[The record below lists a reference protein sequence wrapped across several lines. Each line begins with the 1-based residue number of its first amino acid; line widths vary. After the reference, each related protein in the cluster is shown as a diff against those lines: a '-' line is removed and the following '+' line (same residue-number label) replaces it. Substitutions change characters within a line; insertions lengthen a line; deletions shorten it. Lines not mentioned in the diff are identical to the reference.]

1 MRHSLTSL
9 ETGLPAGI
17 SVKGRTKPKEITYPE
32 CDGKRMAEN
41 TKQFNWIVKIKEGL
55 EVLFADSPD
64 VFVAGDLLWYPVEG
78 NNKIRTAPDAMVAF
92 GRPKGDRGS
101 YRQWEEG
108 NIAPQVVFEILSPG
122 NTPKEMN
129 KKFKWYERYGVEEYY
144 VYDPDTVDFKGWIR
158 SANRLLP
165 VRGIQGWI
173 SPRLNI
179 RFEIIDNDLNI
190 FRPDGQKFLSF
201 LETEAKAGLERQRAE
216 WEKQRAESEKQRA
229 ESEKQ
234 RAESEK
240 QRADMLEAKLKSLG
254 LL

>member
-1 MRHSLTSL
+1 MRHPLSAL
-9 ETGLPAGI
+9 ETGLPAGV
-17 SVKGRTKPKEITYPE
+17 SVRGRTKPKEVVYPE
-32 CDGKRMAEN
+32 RDGKRMSDN

-55 EVLFADSPD
+55 EVLFADRPD

-129 KKFKWYERYGVEEYY
+129 KKFLWYECYGAEEYY
-144 VYDPDTVDFKGWIR
+144 VYDPDKIDLKGWIR
-158 SANRLLP
+158 CENRLAP
-165 VRGIQGWI
+165 VREIQGRT
-173 SPRLNI
+173 SPRLGI
-179 RFEIIDNDLNI
+179 RFEIIDNELNI

-201 LETEAKAGLERQRAE
+201 LETEAKAEEQR
-216 WEKQRAESEKQRA
+216 
-229 ESEKQ
+229 
-234 RAESEK
+234 
-240 QRADMLEAKLKSLG
+240 QRADMLEAKLKALG